1 LVVSINQNPFRFVI
15 VKTNQP
21 MDKLILVAGA
31 TGKLGQKICRE
42 LLQRNVKVRAIVRS
56 RSDRE
61 IIEKLQAAGAEIF
74 EADLSSA
81 KVLAEACAGV
91 TCVVSAVAGLREV
104 IVDGQTRLLKAAIAA
119 GVPRF
124 IPSDFSSDFTEIPE
138 GENRNFDL
146 RKEFKKTIDS
156 STIQATSIF
165 NGCFAEI
172 LRYNTPL
179 FNVKDKTISYYGDKA
194 SWAIDFTTMD
204 DTAAFT
210 AMAAID
216 EHAPRALH
224 ISSFS
229 VSPDDLVSL
238 SEKTKGS
245 RFTLLNKSS
254 MDSFSVA
261 NKILRAED
269 PAGESELYP
278 RWQQAQYMY
287 SMFLVH
293 HGSMDNARYEGLT
306 WSPAEKN
313 I

>member
-1 LVVSINQNPFRFVI
+1 
-15 VKTNQP
+15 

-31 TGKLGQKICRE
+31 TGKLGQKMCQE
-42 LLQRNVKVRAIVRS
+42 LLLRNVKVRAIVRS
-56 RSDRE
+56 GSNQE
-61 IIEKLQAAGAEIF
+61 TIEKLQAAGAEIF

-81 KVLAEACAGV
+81 AGLAEACAGV
-91 TCVVSAVAGLREV
+91 TCVVSALAGLREV
-104 IVDGQTRLLKAAIAA
+104 IVDGQTKLLEAAVTA

-146 RKEFKKTIDS
+146 RKEFKKTIDG

-179 FNVKDKTISYYGDKA
+179 FHVKDKTISYYEDKA
-194 SWAIDFTTMD
+194 GWAIDFTTMD

-216 EHAPRALH
+216 EHTPRALH

-229 VSPDDLVSL
+229 VSPEDLVLL

-245 RFTLLNKSS
+245 RFTLLNRGS
-254 MDSFSVA
+254 MDSFSAA
-261 NKILRAED
+261 NKTLRAED
-269 PAGESELYP
+269 PAGENDLYP

-293 HGSMDNARYEGLT
+293 HDSFDNARYEGLT
-306 WSPAEKN
+306 WSPAEDN